1 MKNHRRR
8 RHLRPRPTR
17 SQVNQQIEHVRSAI
31 QLFQMEALLEAHNPQ
46 PDLGRLRFLDAAV
59 GQMKD
64 EVQSLEQIA

>member
-17 SQVNQQIEHVRSAI
+17 SQINHQLQRARSSIQI
-31 QLFQMEALLEAHNPQ
+31 FQMEALLEVNKPQ
-46 PDLGRLRFLDAAV
+46 PSLGRLRFLDAAI

-64 EVQSLEQIA
+64 DILTLEQY